1 MKNLTDSQLLE
12 AIKLSNSSAFDI
24 LFDRYWDKLY
34 NIALSRL
41 NDSDQVQDIIQE
53 LFIKIWERKENINI
67 KISFESYLLGALK
80 FAIISYFRSL
90 KVKEQQLEEA
100 LQRIDVL
107 EDSIHNLS
115 DYILLEQTIEEAVNT
130 MPEML
135 KQVYLLR
142 SENLSVKEIAGKLG
156 IADQTVK
163 NYISEVL
170 RRLRVK
176 LAKKYPEGYVTYI
189 AILFAT
195 LNH

>member
-1 MKNLTDSQLLE
+1 M
-12 AIKLSNSSAFDI
+12 
-24 LFDRYWDKLY
+24 
-34 NIALSRL
+34 
-41 NDSDQVQDIIQE
+41 
-53 LFIKIWERKENINI
+53 
-67 KISFESYLLGALK
+67 
-80 FAIISYFRSL
+80 
-90 KVKEQQLEEA
+90 EEA